1 MIVLTGCANGP
12 KDRLVD
18 ATNIARPAGLSL
30 SWVHGGN
37 FTLAAFTRLPDP
49 NQPVTV
55 YIEGDGLAWITRTQ
69 VSNDPT
75 PRIPMGLELAALDPG
90 PNVAYLARPCQYV
103 GVGSNPHCIPAL
115 WSNARFSEQVIM
127 AMDQA
132 IDAMVPPSHGPLHLV
147 GYSGGAA
154 VALLVAARRSDVASI
169 RTVAGNVDN
178 GAVIALH
185 KVSPMPASL
194 DPAEAAP
201 LLTAIPQI
209 HYVGEEDETVPPVIA
224 ESYARKAGTRR
235 CITVHEVP
243 EATHRGG
250 WAEFWPDLVKN
261 LPKCRE

>member
-18 ATNIARPAGLSL
+18 ATTIAGPAGLSL

-37 FTLAAFTRLPDP
+37 FTLAAFSRFSDP

-69 VSNDPT
+69 VSGDPT
-75 PRIPMGLELAALDPG
+75 PRTPMGLKLAALDPS
-90 PNVAYLARPCQYV
+90 PNVVYLARPCQYA
-103 GVGSNPHCIPAL
+103 GVGSNPHCLPAL
-115 WSNARFSEQVIM
+115 WSDARFSEQVIV

-132 IDAMVPPSHGPLHLV
+132 IDAIAPPNHRPIHLV

-154 VALLVAARRSDVASI
+154 VALLIAARRSDVASI

-185 KVSPMPASL
+185 KVSPMPMSL
-194 DPAEAAP
+194 DPADVASV
-201 LLTAIPQI
+201 LVSTPQI
-209 HYVGEEDETVPPVIA
+209 HYAGKDDEIVSSAIS
-224 ESYARKAGTRR
+224 ESYAQKAGDQR
-235 CITVHEVP
+235 CIVIKKISG
-243 EATHRGG
+243 ATHNSG
-250 WAEFWPDLVKN
+250 WTEVWPRVVRN
-261 LPKCRE
+261 MPGCR